1 MALSM
6 SPISRNLHMKVTLM
20 YLELEN
26 LLTILLAVS
35 GSMIVG
41 NFLFPN
47 REIFHIPMNYFLPLV
62 ILLVGV
68 PGLML
73 FKYGKP
79 RGICKI
85 WCSGTRSRAP
95 IPALAAKNSSTAPI
109 SERTTEPCSQGKHN
123 ATESWMS
130 RQSATCSP
138 SGIISITS
146 SSERMARLSPASN
159 CSGR

>member
-20 YLELEN
+20 YLELED
-26 LLTILLAVS
+26 LLTILLAVA

-68 PGLML
+68 PGLMV

-79 RGICKI
+79 RSYLQDLVL
-85 WCSGTRSRAP
+85 WHTRPRAYSC
-95 IPALAAKNSSTAPI
+95 AGREK
-109 SERTTEPCSQGKHN
+109 QQ
-123 ATESWMS
+123 ATPYFREDD
-130 RQSATCSP
+130 
-138 SGIISITS
+138 
-146 SSERMARLSPASN
+146 
-159 CSGR
+159 